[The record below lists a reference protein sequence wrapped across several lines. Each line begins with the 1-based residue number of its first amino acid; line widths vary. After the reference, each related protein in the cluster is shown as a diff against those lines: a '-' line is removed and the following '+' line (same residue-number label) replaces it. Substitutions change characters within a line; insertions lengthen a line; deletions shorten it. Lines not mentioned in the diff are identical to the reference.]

1 MGQEQS
7 GCERVKKRVAVLP
20 GDGIGPEVI
29 KVALDEVPDDY
40 DYVVIEASAERYLAD
55 GTLITD
61 EEIATIASSE
71 ALLFGAIGDPRVP
84 DGVLERG
91 ILLRLRRDLDLYV
104 NLRPFP
110 EIGVTFVRENSEGLY
125 SGVGERVGDAAH
137 EVSVNTAA
145 AIERCARYAFEYAHD
160 RGERLTL
167 VHKRNVLVHAGGLW
181 TDVVNGVA
189 GDYPGVEWNYE
200 HADACAYHLVQDAS
214 RYQVVL
220 TDNLFGDMLSDL
232 AAGLSG
238 GLGNAASANLHPDA
252 STRIVSCLGLFEPVH
267 GSAPD
272 IAGTGLADPTAAQRA
287 ARMMVDE
294 LDKGETRPSR
304 GAIHLDDKESTSP

>member
-1 MGQEQS
+1 MT
-7 GCERVKKRVAVLP
+7 KRVAVLP

-29 KVALDEVPDDY
+29 KVALDEVPNDY
-40 DYVVIEASAERYLAD
+40 DYVVIEASADRYLAS
-55 GTLITD
+55 GVLITD
-61 EEIATIASSE
+61 GEVATIASSN
-71 ALLFGAIGDPRVP
+71 ALLFGAIGDPRVT

-91 ILLRLRRDLDLYV
+91 ILLRLRRELDLYV

-125 SGVGERVGDAAH
+125 AGVGERAGDVAR
-137 EVSVNTAA
+137 EVSVNSAS
-145 AIERCARYAFEYAHD
+145 AIARCSRYAFEYARAH
-160 RGERLTL
+160 GERLTL
-167 VHKRNVLVHAGGLW
+167 VHKRNVLIHAGGLW
-181 TDVVNGVA
+181 TDVVNDVA
-189 GDYPGVEWNYE
+189 DDYPDVEWNYE
-200 HADACAYHLVQDAS
+200 HADACAYHLVRDAS

-238 GLGNAASANLHPDA
+238 GIGNAASANLHPDP
-252 STRIVSCLGLFEPVH
+252 STRSVRCLGLFEPVH

-272 IAGTGLADPTAAQRA
+272 IAGTGLADPTAALRA

-294 LDKGETRPSR
+294 LDKASQRWREKDIEG
-304 GAIHLDDKESTSP
+304 STSS